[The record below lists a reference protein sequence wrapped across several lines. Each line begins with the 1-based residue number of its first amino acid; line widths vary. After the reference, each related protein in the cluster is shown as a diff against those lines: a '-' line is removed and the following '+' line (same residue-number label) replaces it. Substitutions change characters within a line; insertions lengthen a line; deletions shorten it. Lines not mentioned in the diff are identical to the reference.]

1 MSTLALAVLGHRV
14 SALDYLVEALSLEER
29 AALLA
34 SAATWKLSEIPS
46 IGLRSIVLADGIH
59 GVACESL
66 GGSSDQLPAAAT
78 ATWDVGVLADYGTLV
93 AREARR
99 GGIDVVLAPAVASTG
114 SRGAQPELFGRLA
127 ASMVSAIQ
135 RGGVGAGVQPTSIDP
150 GDFATID
157 SRAFREQCLAPFE
170 HVVRHARPRAV
181 FFPYRIPAATGTAP
195 DPDISHILIG
205 EWGFDGLVVGDAR
218 VSAESVETALAGVDV
233 ESPGLRG
240 RWGSALVDAV
250 RAGKVAET
258 DMDDRV
264 IRILRL
270 AERLGAL
277 SGCPGTV
284 TSRPAS
290 VPFSVSDAAGIR
302 ALRRRTAAQGT
313 VVLRNELGLLPLA
326 VDAAGCVVI
335 HDAVASASGLEETAT
350 GIVAVLRSALPATN
364 PAEVESAVAAA
375 AVARTAIVIIE
386 SPNEDLVRRV
396 VAVNPRT
403 IVVVS
408 STSPIALPWL
418 EDVPAALWR
427 WGADDVAELALA
439 DVLVGA
445 VEPAGRLPWEL
456 PSARTDQPGLRIAR
470 TDADSAGARPFGF
483 GLGYTTW
490 DYLDA
495 TVRGDVASGD
505 VVVAVTVRNTGRRSG
520 REVVQLY
527 VEAAGAEAAE
537 PSGAPVRLAGFGVV
551 EAVPGESVVAE
562 LHVDRRSFERWD
574 STTRRWTTETARYR
588 LRAGRS
594 SADLRVEVQ
603 LVAPLTAPRTVAH
616 DAEASQRSDL
626 ARVPLQPTA

>member
-1 MSTLALAVLGHRV
+1 VSTLALAVLGHRV

-34 SAATWKLSEIPS
+34 SAATWTMGEIPS
-46 IGLRSIVLADGIH
+46 IGLRSMVLADGIR
-59 GVACESL
+59 GAACESL

-78 ATWDVGVLADYGTLV
+78 ATWDVGVLADFGTLV

-99 GGIDVVLAPAVASTG
+99 AGIDVVLAPSVAGAG

-135 RGGVGAGVQPTSIDP
+135 RGGSVGAGVQPTSIDA
-150 GDFATID
+150 GDFAMID

-195 DPDISHILIG
+195 DPDLSHILIG

-218 VSAESVETALAGVDV
+218 VSPESVETALAGVDV

-240 RWGSALVDAV
+240 RWGSALVNAV
-250 RAGKVAET
+250 RAGTVAET
-258 DMDDRV
+258 EMDDRV

-277 SGCPGTV
+277 SGRPGTV

-290 VPFSVSDAAGIR
+290 VAFGASDAAGIR

-335 HDAVASASGLEETAT
+335 RDAVASSSGPAETAT
-350 GIVAVLRSALPATN
+350 GIAAVLRSALPATT
-364 PAEVESAVAAA
+364 PAEVETAVAAA
-375 AVARTAIVIIE
+375 ALARTAIVVIE
-386 SPNEDLVRRV
+386 SPNEDLVRRI

-403 IVVVS
+403 VVVVS
-408 STSPIALPWL
+408 ATSPVALPWL
-418 EDVPAALWR
+418 EDVSAALWR
-427 WGADDVAELALA
+427 WGSDDVAELALA

-456 PSARTDQPGLRIAR
+456 PSAQTDQPALRIAR

-483 GLGYTTW
+483 GLGYTMW

-495 TVRGDVASGD
+495 AVRGDVASGD
-505 VVVAVTVRNTGRRSG
+505 LVVAVTVRNAGRRLG

-527 VEAAGAEAAE
+527 VEAAGAETAE
-537 PSGAPVRLAGFGVV
+537 PNGGPVRLAGFAVV
-551 EAVPGESVVAE
+551 EAAPGESVVAE
-562 LHVDRRSFERWD
+562 LHVDRRAFEWWD
-574 STTRRWTTETARYR
+574 STTRRWATEAACYS

-603 LVAPLTAPRTVAH
+603 VDVPHAAPRAVAPEV
-616 DAEASQRSDL
+616 SQRSGI